1 MSAMNPDFNIAM
13 YKILNDWN
21 PMQLEDATQGDME
34 YYEIMDL
41 VHQKLPFEETVSRIS
56 EVFLHSFE
64 QSPQKEEIT
73 DILNKIYQLKATCE
87 IV

>member
-21 PMQLEDATQGDME
+21 PMQLEDATQDDME

>member
-1 MSAMNPDFNIAM
+1 MNPDFNIAM